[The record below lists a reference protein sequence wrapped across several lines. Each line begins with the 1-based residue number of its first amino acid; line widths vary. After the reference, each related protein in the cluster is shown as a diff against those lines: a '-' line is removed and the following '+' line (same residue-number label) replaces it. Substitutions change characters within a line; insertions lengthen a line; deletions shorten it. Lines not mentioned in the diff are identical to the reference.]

1 LEQLERLELLRL
13 TWLER
18 LERLELFEASMER
31 MQLSQELGREILA
44 MAQAQGASQGDA
56 VMAESDSFFVTV
68 RLGEVEKI
76 SQAQEKRLGLR
87 LFFGSSSASAS
98 TSDISRKSIDRLV
111 DDTVQM
117 ARATAQDPHGGLP
130 AASDLAQTFPEL
142 DLLDEGARGIP
153 VEEKIQM
160 AIEMEKS
167 ALNYDPRII
176 NSEGGEFSNHFGR
189 VIYVTSHGFSGEYS
203 GSTFGHS
210 VSPIATQ
217 NGSMQRDYWYSS
229 NRKFSRLESPQH
241 VGEKAAQRALRRLGA
256 RKIKTCACPIVFDPE
271 MAASLLRSLSSAL
284 SGYALY
290 KGASFLVGK
299 LGTKIASDLITV
311 IDDGTLPGALGSR
324 PFDGEGLP
332 TRKKTIVEKGELKSY
347 LLDTYSGKKLGM
359 PSTGNA
365 SRSVGEPPGVA
376 PSNLYLAQGT
386 HSPDE
391 IIGSVK
397 VGLYVTELIG
407 FGINLVTGDYSRGAA
422 GIWIEN
428 GELTHPVEEVTIAG
442 NLKEML
448 QNIEMVGSDLELRG
462 RIAAPTL
469 KISQMTVAGD

>member
-1 LEQLERLELLRL
+1 
-13 TWLER
+13 
-18 LERLELFEASMER
+18 MER
-31 MQLSQELGREILA
+31 MQLSQELGGEILG
-44 MAQAQGASQGDA
+44 MARTQGASQGDV
-56 VMAESDSFFVTV
+56 VMAESESFFVTV
-68 RLGEVEKI
+68 RMGEVEKI

-98 TSDISRKSIDRLV
+98 TSDISRKSIERLV
-111 DDTVQM
+111 GDTAQM
-117 ARATAQDPHGGLP
+117 ARATAQDPYGGLP
-130 AASDLAQTFPEL
+130 AASELAQNLPDL
-142 DLLDEGARGIP
+142 DLLDEAAREVP
-153 VEEKIQM
+153 VEKKIKM
-160 AIEMEKS
+160 ALDMENS
-167 ALNYDPRII
+167 ALNYDPRIT

-210 VSPIATQ
+210 VTPVAAQ
-217 NGSMQRDYWYSS
+217 NGFMQRDYWYSS

-256 RKIKTCACPIVFDPE
+256 RKIKTCECSIVFDPE
-271 MAASLLRSLSSAL
+271 TAASLLRSLSSAL

-290 KGASFLVGK
+290 KGASFLIDK
-299 LGTKIASDLITV
+299 LGTKIASDGVTV

-324 PFDGEGLP
+324 PFDAEGLP
-332 TRKKTIVEKGELKSY
+332 TRKKIIVEKGELRSY

-359 PSTGNA
+359 ASTGNA

-376 PSNLYLAQGT
+376 PSNLYLAHGK
-386 HSPDE
+386 HAPDE

-397 VGLYVTELIG
+397 AGLYVTELIG
-407 FGINLVTGDYSRGAA
+407 FGVNLVTGDYSRGAS
-422 GIWIEN
+422 GLWIEN
-428 GELTHPVEEVTIAG
+428 GELSYPVEEVTIAG

-448 QNIEMVGSDLELRG
+448 RDVEMVGSDLELRG

-469 KISQMTVAGD
+469 KIGRMTVAGN

>member
-1 LEQLERLELLRL
+1 
-13 TWLER
+13 
-18 LERLELFEASMER
+18 MER
-31 MQLSQELGREILA
+31 MELSQELGSEILA
-44 MAQAQGASQGDA
+44 MARAQGASQGDV
-56 VMAESDSFFVTV
+56 VMAESESFFVTV

-98 TSDISRKSIDRLV
+98 TSDISKTSVERLV
-111 DDTVQM
+111 GDTVQM
-117 ARATAQDPHGGLP
+117 ARVTAQDPYGGLP
-130 AASDLAQTFPEL
+130 AASELAQNFPDL
-142 DLLDEGARGIP
+142 DLLDEAARGVP
-153 VEEKIQM
+153 VEEKIKM
-160 AIEMEKS
+160 ALEMEKS
-167 ALNYDPRII
+167 ALNYDPRIT

-189 VIYVTSHGFSGEYS
+189 VIYVTSHGFSGEYG

-210 VSPIATQ
+210 VTPIAAQ

-256 RKIKTCACPIVFDPE
+256 RKIKTCECPIVFDPE

-290 KGASFLVGK
+290 KGASFLIDR
-299 LGTKIASDLITV
+299 LGTKIASDGVTV

-324 PFDGEGLP
+324 PFDAEGLP
-332 TRKKTIVEKGELKSY
+332 TRKKIIVEKGALRSY

-359 PSTGNA
+359 ASTGNA

-386 HSPDE
+386 HAPDE

-397 VGLYVTELIG
+397 AGLYVTELIG
-407 FGINLVTGDYSRGAA
+407 FGVNLVTGDYSRGAS
-422 GIWIEN
+422 GVWIEN
-428 GELTHPVEEVTIAG
+428 GELSYPVEEVTIAG

-448 QNIEMVGSDLELRG
+448 QDIEMVGSDLELRG